1 MSILNEFIYVHHT
14 VPMMGYHLGAWA
26 KLQPLQEQR
35 VLSTTEPTL
44 SPNIWNLNLFL
55 VDHQYDPFS
64 HIFLI
69 FALTQILLNVTN
81 TYI

>member
-44 SPNIWNLNLFL
+44 SPNI
-55 VDHQYDPFS
+55 
-64 HIFLI
+64 
-69 FALTQILLNVTN
+69 
-81 TYI
+81 